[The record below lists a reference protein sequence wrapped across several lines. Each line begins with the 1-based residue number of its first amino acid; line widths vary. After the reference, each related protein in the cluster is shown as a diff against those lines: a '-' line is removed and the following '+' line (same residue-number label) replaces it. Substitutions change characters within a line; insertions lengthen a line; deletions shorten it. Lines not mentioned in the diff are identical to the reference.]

1 MDAAERDAVLLY
13 EAIRGTGSKCDR
25 ALIGILCT
33 RTSAQLFLIKQAY
46 YTMFSETLENHI
58 SGVDTCAADFHKV
71 LVHTHILLSL
81 FSRFFGNEIWMNC
94 FWGFQIQFLQ
104 KNSQHC
110 SRVSPTIW

>member
-1 MDAAERDAVLLY
+1 MMDAAERDAVLLY

-33 RTSAQLFLIKQAY
+33 RASGQLFLIKQAY

-71 LVHTHILLSL
+71 LFHTHILLPL
-81 FSRFFGNEIWMNC
+81 FSRFFGNEI
-94 FWGFQIQFLQ
+94 
-104 KNSQHC
+104 
-110 SRVSPTIW
+110 

>member
-1 MDAAERDAVLLY
+1 MMDAAERDAVLLY

-71 LVHTHILLSL
+71 LFHTHILLPL
-81 FSRFFGNEIWMNC
+81 FSRCFGHEI
-94 FWGFQIQFLQ
+94 
-104 KNSQHC
+104 
-110 SRVSPTIW
+110 